1 MENAIPLTENS
12 EYSENLRKRWFYWIT
27 QSKVFFIDKKTADLL
42 ALTKNTIQ
50 FKRLPFNKIFI
61 DTKINLEEIE
71 VFGIS
76 LVASKKLEGTKFKI
90 IEDEDYDNFSY
101 FFLYKN
107 KNFPN
112 KLFHEYGVIK
122 TEPELEKK
130 IKDDLK
136 EVASQQEI
144 DFEDIK
150 KLGDNVR
157 IFIMNFLD
165 LLNEPEVEI
174 VSRRPQEERNIKRI
188 SRGKH
193 PIPIRNFIVLKG
205 KIKDYIEHLDTGK
218 HWAYSHRFWVRGH
231 FRTYADEKYKKARN
245 LTQWILPYVK
255 GRGLLIDKKYV
266 VKKDG

>member
-1 MENAIPLTENS
+1 MIGLENYFKTLNLFKEMENAIPLTENS

-107 KNFPN
+107 KNF
-112 KLFHEYGVIK
+112 LF
-122 TEPELEKK
+122 L
-130 IKDDLK
+130 
-136 EVASQQEI
+136 
-144 DFEDIK
+144 
-150 KLGDNVR
+150 
-157 IFIMNFLD
+157 
-165 LLNEPEVEI
+165 
-174 VSRRPQEERNIKRI
+174 
-188 SRGKH
+188 
-193 PIPIRNFIVLKG
+193 
-205 KIKDYIEHLDTGK
+205 
-218 HWAYSHRFWVRGH
+218 
-231 FRTYADEKYKKARN
+231 
-245 LTQWILPYVK
+245 
-255 GRGLLIDKKYV
+255 
-266 VKKDG
+266 